1 MPSSD
6 SFFLSREDDG
16 ESTLSLH
23 QRVES
28 LKVMDVRNSHLQ
40 AQVSQTKQIL
50 LRLEENQI
58 KNHELQLNSMFKLQK
73 NNNELQQSVLN
84 LKEENCVLKGCIE
97 DLENEVEGLRN
108 NKLNASRHLYRPYS
122 YNISR
127 SPSC

>member
-1 MPSSD
+1 
-6 SFFLSREDDG
+6 
-16 ESTLSLH
+16 
-23 QRVES
+23 
-28 LKVMDVRNSHLQ
+28 MDVRNSQLQ

-50 LRLEENQI
+50 LRLEENQM

-84 LKEENCVLKGCIE
+84 LKEENGVLRGCIE

-108 NKLNASRHLYRPYS
+108 DKLNASRHLYRPYS

>member
-1 MPSSD
+1 
-6 SFFLSREDDG
+6 
-16 ESTLSLH
+16 
-23 QRVES
+23 
-28 LKVMDVRNSHLQ
+28 MDVRNSQLQ

-84 LKEENCVLKGCIE
+84 LKEENLVLKGCIE

-108 NKLNASRHLYRPYS
+108 N
-122 YNISR
+122 
-127 SPSC
+127 